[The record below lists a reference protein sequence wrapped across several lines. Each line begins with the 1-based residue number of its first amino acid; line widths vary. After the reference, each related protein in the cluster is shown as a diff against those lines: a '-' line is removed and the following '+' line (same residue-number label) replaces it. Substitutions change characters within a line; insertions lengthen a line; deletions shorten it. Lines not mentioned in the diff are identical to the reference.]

1 MRCGNSGYRYEQCFR
16 LVTVYFQFF
25 VPHPRLNVLGAEL
38 NGLGEFV
45 RLLWRVRFLQLGLVS
60 KSAAKVGVPVVVG
73 DTREGCGQRGM
84 RLERGAVYR

>member
-1 MRCGNSGYRYEQCFR
+1 M
-16 LVTVYFQFF
+16 
-25 VPHPRLNVLGAEL
+25 

-73 DTREGCGQRGM
+73 DTREGCGQRGV